1 MLALPFAALV
11 VLAAVEP
18 AQPAPPAPV
27 TAPAPEAAAL
37 AKLMAPRDLR
47 IEGELKQFDLN
58 FSSALLKDKGVQE
71 VEGKYPGTVEAM
83 AKAVRPLLADET
95 GKIADRA
102 YPKIAAILS
111 SELSGPDIA
120 ELTAYYGSPA
130 GRNLLRQLVES
141 MDASSIYADALK
153 NDGKVSQDTASTET
167 FIAAFKATSQL
178 SAEDYQALRTLK
190 KSAVWPK
197 LEAIQPK
204 IQKILVEGTDSPDP
218 EYEKQVE
225 AVMSAAAETHI
236 RSLAGQPK
244 QQAK

>member
-1 MLALPFAALV
+1 MLAPLLAALV
-11 VLAAVEP
+11 ALGGVEP
-18 AQPAPPAPV
+18 AQAAAPAPV
-27 TAPAPEAAAL
+27 SSVAAEALAL

-47 IEGELKQFDLN
+47 IEGELKQFDAN

-71 VEGKYPGTVEAM
+71 VEGKYPGTVDAM
-83 AKAVRPLLADET
+83 AKAVRPLLAEET

-153 NDGKVSQDTASTET
+153 NDGKVSED
-167 FIAAFKATSQL
+167 AARHRDVHCRVQGDESAFGRRL
-178 SAEDYQALRTLK
+178 SGAPHPEEKRRLAEARGNPAED
-190 KSAVWPK
+190 P
-197 LEAIQPK
+197 E
-204 IQKILVEGTDSPDP
+204 DP
-218 EYEKQVE
+218 RRRDGF
-225 AVMSAAAETHI
+225 A
-236 RSLAGQPK
+236 RSGI
-244 QQAK
+244 